1 MNQEDILVLV
11 CDDDPV
17 VHESLKLYLH
27 KDGMRMKSAFN
38 GESGLNMVKELSP
51 DLVIIDVMMPIM
63 SGIELCQEIRKFSN
77 VPIMMLTARG
87 EELDRILGLE
97 MGADDY
103 IVKPFSPREV
113 IARIKAIFRRI
124 DESGEKNATNESNVV
139 LPTLNLSGL
148 EINME
153 SYQVKIFGELI
164 PFTRKEIDLLYLL
177 AGNTNTA
184 FSREQILEKIWGFEH
199 LGQSRTIDTHIK
211 QIRKKISV
219 PNAKWRLVTVHGLGY
234 RFELFK

>member
-1 MNQEDILVLV
+1 MNQEDLLVLV

-38 GESGLNMVKELSP
+38 GEDGLRLVNELEPS
-51 DLVIIDVMMPIM
+51 LVIIDIMMPIM
-63 SGIELCQEIRKFSN
+63 SGLELCREIRKFSN
-77 VPIMMLTARG
+77 VPIVMLTARG
-87 EELDRILGLE
+87 EEIDRILGLE
-97 MGADDY
+97 LGADDY

-124 DESGEKNATNESNVV
+124 ADQADKNKQAEVPAS
-139 LPTLNLSGL
+139 LPAINIEGL
-148 EINME
+148 EINMD

-177 AGNTNTA
+177 ASNINTA

-211 QIRKKISV
+211 QIRKKIAV
-219 PNAKWRLVTVHGLGY
+219 PGAKWHLVTVHGLGY
-234 RFELFK
+234 RFELL